1 MGGKVENGLP
11 DRARRG
17 TASPLERSSVNRGFS
32 PSSSMAAH
40 MIQSLFRISDLR
52 RPGFI
57 ALTVS
62 AAVLALPA
70 VSLLHAPAA
79 AQSSSA
85 NRVRPAQP
93 AWFGPTSGNAAQQLV
108 TLLATAQADGLN
120 PKRYDARR
128 LAGLVGAASRGDPRA
143 RQQAQAALNNAFV
156 AFVRDQR
163 HDPKVG
169 VIYVDPELRPAPPS
183 PAAILADAAAAPNL
197 ATYVEQMSWMNPN
210 YAKLRQALASRLY
223 RSDAERRLLEI
234 NRERARAL
242 PAAKGRY
249 IVVNAAAQRLY
260 MYEGDQVVDSMRV
273 VAGKP
278 ETQTPMM
285 NALMRYVALNP
296 YWNVPPETA
305 SHNLAPKI
313 LKEGRSYFTSRGYE
327 VFANWSDNA
336 PKIDP
341 MSVDWRAV
349 ANGASQIRMRQKPGP
364 ANSMGKMKFMFPNKE
379 GIWLHDTPV
388 RERIDDPARL
398 QSGGCVRLEDAAR
411 LQRWIFGRT
420 LTPKGKA
427 PEQKVSVPGRMP
439 VYLTYLTAV
448 PSGTSIVY
456 FDDFYGRD
464 RAQARRRG

>member
-1 MGGKVENGLP
+1 
-11 DRARRG
+11 
-17 TASPLERSSVNRGFS
+17 
-32 PSSSMAAH
+32 
-40 MIQSLFRISDLR
+40 MIKSRFRISSLGR
-52 RPGFI
+52 GGLIAVGLLSPLLAFP
-57 ALTVS
+57 ALT
-62 AAVLALPA
+62 ALPTA
-70 VSLLHAPAA
+70 AA
-79 AQSSSA
+79 AQA
-85 NRVRPAQP
+85 RAAQP
-93 AWFGPTSGNAAQQLV
+93 SWFGPTSGNAAQQLV
-108 TLLATAQADGLN
+108 LLLSTAQADGLN

-128 LAGLVGAASRGDPRA
+128 LSGLVGAASRGDPRA
-143 RQQAQAALNNAFV
+143 RQQAQAALNNALV
-156 AFVRDQR
+156 AYVRDQKR
-163 HDPKVG
+163 DPNVG

-197 ATYVEQMSWMNPN
+197 AAYVEQMGWMNPN

-223 RSDAERRLLEI
+223 RNDAERRLLEI

-249 IVVNAAAQRLY
+249 IIVNAAAQRLY

-305 SHNLAPKI
+305 AHNLAPKI
-313 LKEGRSYFTSRGYE
+313 LKEGRSYFTTRGYE
-327 VFANWSDNA
+327 VFASWSENA

-349 ANGASQIRMRQKPGP
+349 ANGTREVRMRQKPGP
-364 ANSMGKMKFMFPNKE
+364 GNSMGKMKFMFPNKE

-388 RERIDDPARL
+388 RERIDDPERL
-398 QSGGCVRLEDAAR
+398 SSGGCVRLEDAAR

-420 LTPKGKA
+420 LAPKGKA
-427 PEQKVSVPGRMP
+427 PEQKVTVPGRMP

-464 RAQARRRG
+464 RAQQQRRRG